1 MSSSA
6 NSRKSLL
13 SADKKTKD
21 DDAYIQKSWDRCR
34 DKYRISPESDVQLV
48 SLTDHEVKEH
58 REPME
63 KLIEDSIGVFDRIRT
78 VARRSGYTVLVTD
91 IQGVV
96 VKSFSESSVADELGI
111 NGLRQGTMWS
121 ESIMGTNGL
130 GTCLTEKKPVTVYAE
145 EHYGSILK
153 NFSCSAAPL
162 IAPDGSTYGAI
173 DLSTYASGNKLGQ
186 GLALNLVCET
196 ADDVEALL
204 FREAYEKQRIISM
217 SFLPMMAPTNSLIA
231 VNESDTII
239 AATTPLLFGL
249 GCKDRFD
256 IVGKRFQEV
265 FDLSF
270 EQLEASLFVEHYVQ
284 VEKVNRPCYAMLLHS
299 SPIANTSAHNQVSK
313 TSVTLNKTEISQ
325 NVSPLLSA
333 AGADEY
339 LIKQA
344 ERSQKIVNK
353 GISILLNGE
362 TGTGKEV
369 WARALHNSS
378 NRSDKPFVTLNC
390 AAIPESLIES
400 ELFGYGAG
408 TFTGGLKA
416 GKVGKIQAS
425 DGGTLFLDEI
435 GDMPIELQAR
445 LLRVLA
451 ESEIIPLGE
460 VSPVKVNLNVIC
472 ATHRD
477 LKSLVGADNFR
488 EDLFYRISGFKIN
501 LPSLR
506 ERQDK
511 SAIINK
517 VLTEL
522 CSEDESYGIIGIS
535 DAALEILCSY
545 HWPGNIR
552 QLKNVLQYSLCIC
565 DGPVIDIDDLPEEVF
580 VSISIP
586 QIVKPAEP
594 AEPAEPVVIPE
605 VAAPPSR
612 MVSLQS
618 EYQQPVSE
626 RDELIQALEENR
638 WVVTRT
644 AKALNISRSTL
655 HRKIKKYNLAL
666 DDHLVD

>member
-6 NSRKSLL
+6 ISRENLSSAKSKTKNDDDVYIRKS
-13 SADKKTKD
+13 
-21 DDAYIQKSWDRCR
+21 WERCR
-34 DKYRISPESDVQLV
+34 DKYRISPESDVKLV
-48 SLTDHEVKEH
+48 SLTDNEVKEH

-63 KLIEDSIGVFDRIRT
+63 KLLQDSIGVFDKVRT
-78 VARRSGYTVLVTD
+78 VAKRSGYTVLVTD
-91 IQGVV
+91 TQGVV
-96 VKSFSESSVADELGI
+96 VKSFSESTVSDELDSH
-111 NGLRQGTMWS
+111 GLRQGTLWS

-130 GTCLTEKKPVTVYAE
+130 GTCLTEKTPVTVYAE

-173 DLSTYASGNKLGQ
+173 DLSTYAAGNKLGQ
-186 GLALNLVCET
+186 GLALSLVCET

-217 SFLPMMAPTNSLIA
+217 SFMPMMAPTNSLIA
-231 VNESDTII
+231 VNDSDTII

-249 GCKDRFD
+249 ACKDRFD
-256 IVGKRFQEV
+256 IVGKRFQDV
-265 FDLSF
+265 FNLNFD
-270 EQLEASLFVEHYVQ
+270 QLESSLFVEHHVQ
-284 VEKVNRPCYAMLLHS
+284 VQKIDRPCYAMLLPG
-299 SPIANTSAHNQVSK
+299 SPATNSQASRSK
-313 TSVTLNKTEISQ
+313 AKPATVLKNSGEVKPGI
-325 NVSPLLSA
+325 SPLLTA

-339 LIKQA
+339 LIRQA
-344 ERSQKIVNK
+344 QRSEKIVNK

-378 NRSDKPFVTLNC
+378 ERRDKPFVTLNC

-451 ESEIIPLGE
+451 ECEIIPLGE
-460 VSPVKVNLNVIC
+460 VSPVKVDLNVIC

-477 LKSLVGADNFR
+477 LKMLVGEDNFR

-506 ERQDK
+506 ERHDK
-511 SAIINK
+511 PEIITK
-517 VLTEL
+517 VLHEL
-522 CSEDESYGIIGIS
+522 CSEDDLEHTVGIS
-535 DAALEILCSY
+535 EPSMEILCSY

-565 DGPVIDIDDLPEEVF
+565 DGTVIDLDDLPEEVF
-580 VSISIP
+580 VEQP
-586 QIVKPAEP
+586 VRDVVKVETQA
-594 AEPAEPVVIPE
+594 V
-605 VAAPPSR
+605 PPTR

-618 EYQQPVSE
+618 DYQPTSE
-626 RDELIQALEENR
+626 RDELIKALEENR

-666 DDHLVD
+666 DDHILD